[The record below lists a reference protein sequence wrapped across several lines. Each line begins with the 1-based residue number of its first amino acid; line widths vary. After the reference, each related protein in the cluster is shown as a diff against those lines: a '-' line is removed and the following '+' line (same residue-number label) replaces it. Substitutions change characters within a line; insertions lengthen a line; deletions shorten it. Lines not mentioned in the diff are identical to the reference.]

1 MFAQIFARGVEGSM
15 DFWDFSEKKKFFVT
29 PSIDVTFFLLFSMFE
44 KFHLAVR
51 RNCAKCGADP
61 KKTSRFPKIH

>member
-1 MFAQIFARGVEGSM
+1 MFAQIFARGVGGSM
-15 DFWDFSEKKKFFVT
+15 DFWDFSEKKSFLLRHQLT
-29 PSIDVTFFLLFSMFE
+29 SHFFLLFSMIE

-61 KKTSRFPKIH
+61 KKTSRFPNIH